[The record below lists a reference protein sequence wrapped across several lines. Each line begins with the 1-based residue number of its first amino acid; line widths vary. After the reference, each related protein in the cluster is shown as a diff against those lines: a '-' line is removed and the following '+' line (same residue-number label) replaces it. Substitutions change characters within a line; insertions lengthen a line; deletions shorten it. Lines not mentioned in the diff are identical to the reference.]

1 MSLGSRPAPGV
12 WFQTGWRRGCGCQM
26 SVIPS
31 SLPFQPPLPPML
43 MALETQLSE
52 SPRGQPVSHCEPQA
66 ASCLRLLRILS
77 QAACSVQ
84 AQCRCKCGSCHSLT
98 GCGFPYNFQG
108 LLNNLQGSSSKCP
121 HSFSSSIFPQF
132 CEIAHA
138 FLSCLPERDQQND
151 KAHRHANAGRVDS
164 IRSCP

>member
-1 MSLGSRPAPGV
+1 MRGKLVSLVFTRSKMCRVFGLSASLVKLTWLYLFRALLCGLGGINKEKEQTNPGQTCWVSLGSWPAPGV

-84 AQCRCKCGSCHSLT
+84 AQCRCKCGSCHLEH
-98 GCGFPYNFQG
+98 FFNW
-108 LLNNLQGSSSKCP
+108 LWI
-121 HSFSSSIFPQF
+121 SI
-132 CEIAHA
+132 
-138 FLSCLPERDQQND
+138 
-151 KAHRHANAGRVDS
+151 
-164 IRSCP
+164 